1 MVSSPRPSS
10 PRETRRQDPLVLE
23 AAAGGPAPAVP
34 LQPAAAAEPAAAP
47 EPPDAA
53 AALLE
58 ACRRDPLR
66 WVEEAF
72 AWDRGRLAGHA
83 GPQPWQREALAEI
96 GRRLTALPEPG
107 REGEEPDDT
116 GAAIRLAIASGHGI
130 GKSAFVAWL
139 ILWALTTRPDTQVVV
154 TANTETQLRTK
165 TWVQLATWH
174 RRCRF
179 SKGFKLSGLSLAAAD
194 PGHARTWRC
203 DAVPW
208 NETNPEAFAG
218 LHNQGGR
225 ILLVFDEASAI
236 PDVIWETAEGALTD
250 RDTEIL
256 WLVAGNPTKASGRF
270 RECFGRYAHRWSR
283 RQIDSR
289 SVGFT
294 NKAQIAQWVE
304 DYGEDSDFVRVRVR
318 GVFPRVGTAQF
329 VASDLVEQAQ
339 AREAAH
345 GLQDPVVVGVDVARY
360 GGDETVIAVRVGRD
374 ARTHAW
380 IPLRGLDSMQVAA
393 RVVEVIRRLRP
404 DAVVVDGGG
413 VGAGVVD
420 RLREVGHPVI
430 EANFGG
436 RADDPRVYADK
447 GAEMWGRLR
456 DWLAGGALPA
466 DPLLRDQLVG
476 REYGYS
482 PTLQIRLERKQDM
495 KARGLAS
502 PDRADALALTF
513 WAEWGARDPGA
524 LDPAAAS
531 GLKAEWNPFEE

>member
-1 MVSSPRPSS
+1 M
-10 PRETRRQDPLVLE
+10 
-23 AAAGGPAPAVP
+23 AV
-34 LQPAAAAEPAAAP
+34 
-47 EPPDAA
+47 
-53 AALLE
+53 
-58 ACRRDPLR
+58 
-66 WVEEAF
+66 
-72 AWDRGRLAGHA
+72 
-83 GPQPWQREALAEI
+83 
-96 GRRLTALPEPG
+96 
-107 REGEEPDDT
+107 
-116 GAAIRLAIASGHGI
+116 ASGHGI

-139 ILWALTTRPDTQVVV
+139 ILWALTTRPDTQAVV
-154 TANTETQLRTK
+154 TANTETQLKTK

-194 PGHARTWRC
+194 PKQTRTWRC

-236 PDVIWETAEGALTD
+236 PDIIWETAEGALTD

-256 WLVAGNPTKASGRF
+256 WLVAGNPTKATGRF
-270 RECFGRYAHRWSR
+270 RECFGRYAHRWAC

-294 NKAQIAQWVE
+294 NKAQLDQWIE

-318 GVFPRVGTAQF
+318 GVFPRVGSAQF
-329 VASDLVEQAQ
+329 VATDLVEQAQ
-339 AREAAH
+339 RREAAH
-345 GLQDPVVVGVDVARY
+345 GLQDPVIVGVDVARY
-360 GGDETVIAVRVGRD
+360 GGDETVVAIRVGRD
-374 ARTHAW
+374 ARSHAW
-380 IPLRGLDSMQVAA
+380 TPLRGLDSMQVAA
-393 RVVEVIRRLRP
+393 RVVEVIRARRP

-413 VGAGVVD
+413 VGAGVID
-420 RLREVGHPVI
+420 RLREVGYPVI

-456 DWLAGGALPA
+456 DWLPGAALPD

-482 PTLQIRLERKQDM
+482 PTLQIKLERKQDM

-513 WAEWGARDPGA
+513 WAEWGARDPAA
-524 LDPAAAS
+524 LDPAGRTG
-531 GLKAEWNPFEE
+531 GLAAEWNPFEE

>member
-1 MVSSPRPSS
+1 MVSTTRKSASRG
-10 PRETRRQDPLVLE
+10 TRRPDPLRTAA
-23 AAAGGPAPAVP
+23 AAAGG
-34 LQPAAAAEPAAAP
+34 AAP
-47 EPPDAA
+47 CELEADET

-72 AWDRGRLAGHA
+72 AWNRGRLAGHA
-83 GPQPWQREALAEI
+83 GPQPWQRELLALI
-96 GRRLTALPEPG
+96 GERLRALPEPG
-107 REGEEPDDT
+107 RGSGADGEEADGPAPDP
-116 GAAIRLAIASGHGI
+116 AEEAIRLAVASGHGI

-139 ILWALTTRPDTQVVV
+139 ILWALTTRPDSQAVV
-154 TANTETQLRTK
+154 TANTETQLKTK

-179 SKGFKLSGLSLAAAD
+179 SRGFKLSGLSLAAAD
-194 PGHARTWRC
+194 PAHARTWRC

-270 RECFGRYAHRWSR
+270 RECFGRYAHRWAR

-289 SVGFT
+289 QVGFT

-329 VASDLVEQAQ
+329 IATDLAEQAQ
-339 AREAAH
+339 VREAAH
-345 GLQDPVVVGVDVARY
+345 GLQDPVILGVDVARY

-393 RVVEVIRRLRP
+393 RVVEVVRRLRP

-413 VGAGVVD
+413 VGAGVID
-420 RLREVGHPVI
+420 RLREIGHPVI

-513 WAEWGARDPGA
+513 WAEWGPRDPGA
-524 LDPAAAS
+524 LDPAAAAG
-531 GLKAEWNPFEE
+531 GLKADWNPFEE